1 MAKVGTLAV
10 FAVFG
15 CNSVTNAAPMPDASP
30 SRDASARSDRGPSA
44 QDVACRQLFENGL
57 GLDAKA
63 GSTPVSFR
71 GELMPLFA
79 ARCNFGGCHGGR
91 ETTGQLRLGDPCDF
105 DPRRSVCAV
114 DSGSLTPELAGTI
127 HANLLSTSNAAPLL
141 KRAEPGQAGRSFLL
155 MKLSGC
161 QNAFPE
167 RTGCTT
173 CGGLMP
179 PGGPLLK
186 YDPDVFAVIARWI
199 AQGAELD

>member
-1 MAKVGTLAV
+1 MAKVATLAV
-10 FAVFG
+10 FAAFG
-15 CNSVTNAAPMPDASP
+15 CNSVTNATPMRDASP
-30 SRDASARSDRGPSA
+30 SRDASAQSDTGTSV
-44 QDVACRQLFENGL
+44 QDMRCRELFEDGL
-57 GLDAKA
+57 GPGAEA
-63 GSTPVSFR
+63 GSARVSFR
-71 GELMPLFA
+71 GELMPLFSE
-79 ARCNFGGCHGGR
+79 RCNFGGCHGGL

-114 DSGSLTPELAGTI
+114 DSGSLTPRVAGTI
-127 HANLLSTSNAAPLL
+127 YANLLSLSNAAPLL
-141 KRAEPGQAGRSFLL
+141 KRAEPGRTGRSFML

-167 RTGCTT
+167 LTGCTT

-186 YDPDVFAVIARWI
+186 YDPDVFDVIARWI